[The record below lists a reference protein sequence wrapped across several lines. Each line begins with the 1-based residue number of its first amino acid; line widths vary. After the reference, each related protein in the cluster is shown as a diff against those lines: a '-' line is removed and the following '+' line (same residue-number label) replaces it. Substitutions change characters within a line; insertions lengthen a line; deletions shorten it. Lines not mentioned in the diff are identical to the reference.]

1 MFSHARIPGRD
12 VVISIWNRSGWRT
25 GQKCMDDHLKDL
37 GRDIVDQDAFSP
49 DRSGKKYWSSVQAF
63 RDLRHLGR
71 NIGGQ

>member
-1 MFSHARIPGRD
+1 
-12 VVISIWNRSGWRT
+12 
-25 GQKCMDDHLKDL
+25 MDDHLKDL